1 MHAFLLAALLAL
13 PLQAS
18 QSPAPVVQASATA
31 SVATSH
37 GSKIWIGREAEFE
50 KFISTAPFE
59 RVEKVP
65 VGVTRPMHAFFPA
78 GGLAAGV
85 AFKPLPPGRQSGYYE
100 SYKSEIAAYILDKML
115 GLGMVPPTVE
125 RKYKG
130 EEGSAQLWVENCQ
143 LLKAVDTS
151 KAPNP
156 AAWNRQ
162 VYRQRVW
169 DNLIGNIDR
178 NQGNL
183 LIDDQWNLVLIDHS
197 RAFTSTPRLPFQM
210 TRIDREFYARLQ
222 SLTRD
227 EVQQQLGDLLPDGPG
242 PLLNRRNM
250 IVKHF
255 KKLIEKQGEAAVLV
269 P

>member
-1 MHAFLLAALLAL
+1 
-13 PLQAS
+13 
-18 QSPAPVVQASATA
+18 VVQASAGA
-31 SVATSH
+31 IVAPAH
-37 GSKIWIGREAEFE
+37 GSKIWIGREHEYE
-50 KFISTAPFE
+50 EFISTAPFD

-65 VGVTRPMHAFFPA
+65 VGVTHPMHAFFVP
-78 GGLAAGV
+78 GGLVAGV

-130 EEGSAQLWVENCQ
+130 DVGSAQLWVEHCR

-151 KAPNP
+151 QAPDL

-162 VYRQRVW
+162 VYRQRIW

-183 LIDDQWNLVLIDHS
+183 LIDDSWNLVLIDHS
-197 RAFTSTPRLPFQM
+197 RAFTSTPRLPYQM
-210 TRIDREFYARLQ
+210 TRIDRELYARLQ
-222 SLTRD
+222 ALTQKDVER
-227 EVQQQLGDLLPDGPG
+227 QLGDLLPDGAG

-250 IVKHF
+250 ILKHF
-255 KKLIEKQGEAAVLV
+255 KKLIEKEGEAAVLI

>member
-1 MHAFLLAALLAL
+1 MHAFLLAAFLAL
-13 PLQAS
+13 PLQS
-18 QSPAPVVQASATA
+18 SPAQPPVVQASAA
-31 SVATSH
+31 AVAPAH
-37 GSKIWIGREAEFE
+37 GSKVWIGHERELEEF
-50 KFISTAPFE
+50 IATAPFE

-65 VGVTRPMHAFFPA
+65 VGVTHPMHAFFA
-78 GGLAAGV
+78 SGGLVPGV
-85 AFKPLPPGRQSGYYE
+85 AFKPLAPGRQSGYYE
-100 SYKSEIAAYILDKML
+100 SYKSEIAAYVLDKLL

-130 EEGSAQLWVENCQ
+130 ETGSAQLWVEGCR
-143 LLKAVDTS
+143 LLKAVNTS
-151 KAPNP
+151 DAPNP

-178 NQGNL
+178 NEGNL
-183 LIDDQWNLVLIDHS
+183 LIDDDWNLVLIDHS
-197 RAFTSTPRLPFQM
+197 RAFTSTPRMPFKM
-210 TRIDREFYARLQ
+210 TRIDRELYTRLQ
-222 SLTRD
+222 SLTKE
-227 EVQQQLGDLLPDGPG
+227 EVREQLGDLLPDGPG

-255 KKLIEKQGEAAVLV
+255 QKLIARQGEASVLI